1 MLETTAAAVQDK
13 IGRVVPAAE
22 EVLIRASTDM
32 EADGRFGRQWLVAT
46 AVRVV
51 VVPEREGAAVQEV
64 VLAELR
70 QARTEPMVGGGQ
82 LELERRDGPTVY
94 LPYSGSEGSKFSEIA
109 RGLEQL
115 RQGEPLVINAHV
127 ESLRCAKCER
137 LLPEKDGICPACI
150 SRTARILVVTVD
162 TSHSFNTFAVD
173 PFHIHPPPLWMQVF
187 GASNRQKKAA
197 DPLVRTRS
205 SKKNRRE
212 NSLRRESRLFYFLN
226 LWNFPELQAQATIH

>member
-1 MLETTAAAVQDK
+1 VLIAPGIGGLNTVLAAQ
-13 IGRVVPAAE
+13 AAE
-22 EVLIRASTDM
+22 
-32 EADGRFGRQWLVAT
+32 G
-46 AVRVV
+46 
-51 VVPEREGAAVQEV
+51 P
-64 VLAELR
+64 
-70 QARTEPMVGGGQ
+70 GGNTQ
-82 LELERRDGPTVY
+82 
-94 LPYSGSEGSKFSEIA
+94 S
-109 RGLEQL
+109 
-115 RQGEPLVINAHV
+115 
-127 ESLRCAKCER
+127 
-137 LLPEKDGICPACI
+137 
-150 SRTARILVVTVD
+150 TARILVVTVD